1 MNKFILDRIE
11 ADVAILET
19 EKGEFLNI
27 SSSLLPDNTNEG
39 DVILFDNGEY
49 TILSDETD
57 KRKKRIKNL
66 RNSLR
71 E

>member
-1 MNKFILDRIE
+1 MNKYILDRIE

-39 DVILFDNGEY
+39 DIILFDNGEY

>member
-1 MNKFILDRIE
+1 MNKYILDRIE

-39 DVILFDNGEY
+39 DVILFDNDEY

-57 KRKKRIKNL
+57 KRNKRIINL

>member
-1 MNKFILDRIE
+1 MNKYILDRIE

-27 SSSLLPDNTNEG
+27 SSSILPDNTNEG
-39 DVILFDNGEY
+39 DVILFDNDEY

>member
-1 MNKFILDRIE
+1 MNKYILDRIE
-11 ADVAILET
+11 SNIAILET
-19 EKGEFLNI
+19 EKGEFINI

-39 DVILFDNGEY
+39 DVVLFDNGEY
-49 TILSDETD
+49 TILSDETN

>member
-1 MNKFILDRIE
+1 MNKYILDRIE

-39 DVILFDNGEY
+39 DVILFDNDEY

>member
-1 MNKFILDRIE
+1 MNKYILDRIE